1 MDGEKLSAFFAN
13 VEHLSKGEKAI
24 LSRNHASWKD
34 SKYDVVMAIMKCVPD
49 DEYVSEREYQ
59 RLLFIASVRCEL
71 GHSKTVYPENAVAE
85 AVNKMQSGTT
95 KFSDLLQQ
103 DAASGRVYPLMRRY
117 LSMYNGPVN
126 TGALYYDLLSWDTD
140 VSRNADTKMPVKYKW
155 ANAFA
160 KRNKK

>member
-1 MDGEKLSAFFAN
+1 
-13 VEHLSKGEKAI
+13 
-24 LSRNHASWKD
+24 
-34 SKYDVVMAIMKCVPD
+34 
-49 DEYVSEREYQ
+49 
-59 RLLFIASVRCEL
+59 
-71 GHSKTVYPENAVAE
+71 
-85 AVNKMQSGTT
+85 MQSGTT

-160 KRNKK
+160 KRNKNKKEIRFMSGNVQIMKKKMQFALVKKRHICCP

>member
-13 VEHLSKGEKAI
+13 VDRLSKGEKAI
-24 LSRNHASWKD
+24 LSRNHALWKD
-34 SKYDVVMAIMKCVPD
+34 AKYDVVMAIMKCIPD
-49 DEYVSEREYQ
+49 DEYVDELEYQ
-59 RLLFIASVRCEL
+59 RLLFVATVRCEL
-71 GHSKTVYPENAVAE
+71 GDSKTVYPKNAVAE
-85 AVNKMQSGTT
+85 AVSKMQSGTL

-126 TGALYYDLLSWDTD
+126 TGVLYHDLVSWDTE
-140 VSRNADTKMPVKYKW
+140 SRNAGTTRPVKYNW

-160 KRNKK
+160 KRNKI

>member
-59 RLLFIASVRCEL
+59 RLLFVASVRCEL

-117 LSMYNGPVN
+117 LSMCHGPVN

-140 VSRNADTKMPVKYKW
+140 VSRNADTKMPAKYKW

>member
-59 RLLFIASVRCEL
+59 RLLFVASVRCEL
-71 GHSKTVYPENAVAE
+71 GHSKTVYPE
-85 AVNKMQSGTT
+85 
-95 KFSDLLQQ
+95 
-103 DAASGRVYPLMRRY
+103 MR
-117 LSMYNGPVN
+117 
-126 TGALYYDLLSWDTD
+126 
-140 VSRNADTKMPVKYKW
+140 
-155 ANAFA
+155 
-160 KRNKK
+160 